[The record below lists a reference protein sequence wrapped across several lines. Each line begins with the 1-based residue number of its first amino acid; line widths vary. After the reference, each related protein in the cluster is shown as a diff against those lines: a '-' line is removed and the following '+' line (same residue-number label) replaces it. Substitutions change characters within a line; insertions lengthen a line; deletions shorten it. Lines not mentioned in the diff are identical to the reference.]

1 MQRSFPLLSTVLH
14 TIIMEAQKKLFKLPQ
29 QNLLWILIYTRLLKI
44 IQFSIWVF
52 LKYQTVTGS

>member
-1 MQRSFPLLSTVLH
+1 
-14 TIIMEAQKKLFKLPQ
+14 MEAQKKLFKLPQ